1 MSSPIFIVL
10 QRLRY
15 PLLLLVI
22 VYSVLIL
29 VFTIIPGVD
38 DKGNPW
44 TMSFFHAFYFV
55 SFMGSTIGFG
65 EIPYPFSD
73 GQRFWAL
80 FGIYASVIS
89 WLYSIGRLLQ
99 IIKDPAFQLVLTESM
114 FSKRVN
120 RINEPFYL
128 ICGYGD
134 TGKLL
139 ARGLSELD
147 IRCVVLDKSQ
157 QRIDDL
163 AIEENDINIPSLCA
177 NAIFPEVLEL
187 AGLKHPKCVGVL
199 ALTHDNQVNL
209 KIAITSKLLSK
220 NINVIS
226 RADTNDVMAN
236 MDSFD
241 TDHIINPYQM
251 FAKRL
256 ALAIRSPEAY
266 LVYEWFTNADH
277 RLIDEPPVIPKGK
290 WLICGYGR
298 FGKSVSQY
306 LEYEGIRTKIVEAR
320 PQQTDAPGDVVVG
333 SGTEAITLKDAG
345 IMDASGVVAGTD
357 NDSNNLS
364 IIMTAKEIKKHHK
377 IFTVARQNY
386 HRNSRVFDAAELDL
400 VMQPAIIVV
409 REILALIKTPLLSEF
424 LTLVTQQKKDWINI
438 LISRLS
444 GIFDSDTP
452 HVWTVSTSSLKSSSV
467 KKMISEDHICIEDL
481 LKNINNRDR
490 KLSCLALFIKNK
502 HHGYK
507 LLPDLDQIIEVGDEI
522 LFCGDHVSED
532 SIHALLKYDYMLRYV
547 KDGTSYRKGYVW
559 NYFFG
564 SNKPGI
570 N

>member
-22 VYSVLIL
+22 VYSVLIFG
-29 VFTIIPGVD
+29 FTVIHGVD

-65 EIPYPFSD
+65 EIPYEFTD
-73 GQRFWAL
+73 AQRFWTIL
-80 FGIYASVIS
+80 GIYASVIS

-99 IIKDPAFQLVLTESM
+99 VLKDPAFQLMMTESM

-139 ARGLSELD
+139 AHGLSELN
-147 IRCVVLDKSQ
+147 IRCVVIDKLQ

-163 AIEENDINIPSLCA
+163 AIEEQDINIPSLCA

-187 AGLKHPKCVGVL
+187 AGLKHDKCLGVL

-209 KIAITSKLLSK
+209 KIAITAKLLNK
-220 NINVIS
+220 RVNVIS
-226 RADTNDVMAN
+226 RADTNEVMAN
-236 MDSFD
+236 MASFE

-290 WLICGYGR
+290 WLICGFGR

-306 LEYEGIRTKIVEAR
+306 LEYEGIRTKVIEAR

-333 SGTEAITLKDAG
+333 SGTESITLKDAG
-345 IMDASGVVAGTD
+345 IMEASGVVAGTD

-364 IIMTAKEIKKHHK
+364 IIMTAKEIKKHHHL
-377 IFTVARQNY
+377 FTVARQNY
-386 HRNSRVFDAAELDL
+386 HRNTRVFQAANLDL

-424 LTLVTQQKKDWINI
+424 LTLVTKQKKAWINI
-438 LISRLS
+438 LVSKLS
-444 GIFDSDTP
+444 GTFESDTP
-452 HVWTVSTSSLKSSSV
+452 HVWTVSTSLLKSSLV
-467 KKMISEDHICIEDL
+467 KNMIKDEGVIIDDL
-481 LKNINNRDR
+481 MRNISNRER
-490 KLSCLALFIKNK
+490 KLSCLALLIKHNSDK
-502 HHGYK
+502 YT
-507 LLPDLDQIIEVGDEI
+507 LLPSPEHVIQYGDEI
-522 LFCGDHVSED
+522 LFCGDHKSAD
-532 SIHALLKYDYMLRYV
+532 SIHALLQYDYMLRYV
-547 KDGTSYRKGYVW
+547 KYNESYRKGVVW
-559 NYFFG
+559 NYFL
-564 SNKPGI
+564 KRT
-570 N
+570 